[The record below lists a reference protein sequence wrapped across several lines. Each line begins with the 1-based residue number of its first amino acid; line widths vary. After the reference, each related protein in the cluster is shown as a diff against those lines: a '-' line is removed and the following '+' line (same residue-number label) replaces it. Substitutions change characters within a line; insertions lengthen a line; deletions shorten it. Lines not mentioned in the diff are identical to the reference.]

1 MARAYALRKLA
12 DTNCSIQVIYAPLA
26 AGLLKPLPGDR
37 ELAEE
42 ISNAMETDAI
52 ER

>member
-1 MARAYALRKLA
+1 MRCANSPNQLF
-12 DTNCSIQVIYAPLA
+12 YAPVA

-52 ER
+52 ERQLVGLG